1 MNPGKR
7 QGFLLKKMDFKLHEI
22 NSLSIAEILD
32 EEQLIQTIEDGFDLV
47 GTFYFEGVDRV
58 LLRESHLNPDFFD
71 LKTGFAGE
79 ILQKFSTYG
88 IKLTIIGKFDR
99 YKSESLKAFILES
112 NRIGKVQFRN
122 NLDEAIEN
130 L

>member
-1 MNPGKR
+1 MA
-7 QGFLLKKMDFKLHEI
+7 FKLHEI
-22 NSLSIAEILD
+22 NSLSIAEILN
-32 EEQLIQTIEDGFDLV
+32 EEQLIHTIEDGFDLV
-47 GTFYFEGVDRV
+47 GTFYFNGVDRV
-58 LLRESHLNPDFFD
+58 ILKEVHLNPDFFD

-88 IKLTIIGKFDR
+88 IKLTIIGHFDR

-112 NRIGKVQFRN
+112 NRNGKVQFRN
-122 NLDEAIEN
+122 NLEEAIEN

>member
-1 MNPGKR
+1 
-7 QGFLLKKMDFKLHEI
+7 MDFKLHKI
-22 NSLSIAEILD
+22 NSLSIAEVVN
-32 EEQLIQTIEDGFDLV
+32 EEQIIHSVEDGFNLV
-47 GTFYFEGVDRV
+47 GTFYFEGVDCII
-58 LLRESHLNPDFFD
+58 LKDIHLNPDFFD

-88 IKLTIIGKFDR
+88 LKLAIIGNFDR

-122 NLDEAIEN
+122 NFEEALKN

>member
-1 MNPGKR
+1 
-7 QGFLLKKMDFKLHEI
+7 MDFKLHEI
-22 NSLSIAEILD
+22 NSQSIAEILD

-58 LLRESHLNPDFFD
+58 LLKETHLNPDFFD

-88 IKLTIIGKFDR
+88 IKLTIIGHFDR
-99 YKSESLKAFILES
+99 YKSESLNAFIFES
-112 NRIGKVQFRN
+112 NRIGKVQFKN

>member
-7 QGFLLKKMDFKLHEI
+7 QGFLLKKMDFKLLEI
-22 NSLSIAEILD
+22 NSQRIAEILD
-32 EEQLIQTIEDGFDLV
+32 EEQLIQTIEDGFDFV

-58 LLRESHLNPDFFD
+58 ILKEVHLNPDFFE

-88 IKLTIIGKFDR
+88 IKLTIIGNFDR
-99 YKSESLKAFILES
+99 FNSESLKAFILES
-112 NRIGKVQFRN
+112 NRSGKVQFRM
-122 NLDEAIEN
+122 NLDEALEN

>member
-1 MNPGKR
+1 
-7 QGFLLKKMDFKLHEI
+7 MDFKLHEI

-32 EEQLIQTIEDGFDLV
+32 EEQIIHSVEDGFNLV

-58 LLRESHLNPDFFD
+58 ILKEIQLNPDFFD

-79 ILQKFSTYG
+79 ILQKFSIYG
-88 IKLTIIGKFDR
+88 IKLTIIGHFDR

-122 NLDEAIEN
+122 NFEEALKNI
-130 L
+130 